1 MDNALEVVN
10 AVGSML
16 KGNQTNDGLG
26 GGWGIWILI
35 ILFFIMF
42 AGGGVF
48 GGYGGGNAAINGL
61 SNEFLYTN
69 LNNQA
74 NQGFTQVANQNF
86 NIAQELCA
94 GFAGVNSTVN
104 NGINS
109 VNSNLAE
116 NRFTSQ
122 QCCCEVNRNIDALR
136 YDEAKNTCDII
147 TASNMNTQKIIDT
160 MQADKI
166 DQLRTQL
173 QLAQNELSNNY
184 QTQTLVNQ
192 LRPFPTPAYITCS
205 PYTANGI
212 YGTSG
217 CACSV

>member
-1 MDNALEVVN
+1 MDNALEIVN

-16 KGNQTNDGLG
+16 KGSGSSDGLG

-48 GGYGGGNAAINGL
+48 GGYNNGVVEGL

-69 LNNQA
+69 LNNQT

-94 GFAGVNSTVN
+94 GFAGVNSSIN

-109 VNSNLAE
+109 VNSGLAE
-116 NRFTSQ
+116 NRFASQ
-122 QCCCEVNRNIDALR
+122 QCCCETNRNIDALR
-136 YDEAKNTCDII
+136 YDAARNTCDII
-147 TASNMNTQKIIDT
+147 TASNANTQKIIDT

-173 QLAQNELSNNY
+173 QLTQNELSNNY

-205 PYTANGI
+205 PYTASSI
-212 YGTSG
+212 YGYSG
-217 CACSV
+217 TCACAV